1 MRGWVWDKKQR
12 RINLN
17 KDNEILFEIKDYD
30 YIVKTMSLLITAYIS
45 IPIMMALGM
54 SFEDKGLF
62 SLRTIVV
69 IVLVGTTI
77 FFTFNLYFFKK
88 RKVLFYENKIELKKT
103 FSKSEIITIDVKE
116 VYKILPFNLNS
127 NKERRLYRWNLF
139 RKLVLLLTF
148 PVIIPILCI
157 YAIATYI
164 SSFIIFKSFLF
175 DRYRI
180 IVIGKNEK
188 DFLVFYYTGNN
199 ELELNIYFR
208 RKLGL
213 EVKTIEPIKGFFIP
227 QN

>member
-1 MRGWVWDKKQR
+1 M
-12 RINLN
+12 N

-62 SLRTIVV
+62 SLRTIGV
-69 IVLVGTTI
+69 IGLVGTTI

-213 EVKTIEPIKGFFIP
+213 EVKRIEPLKGFFIP
-227 QN
+227 QY

>member
-1 MRGWVWDKKQR
+1 M
-12 RINLN
+12 N

-69 IVLVGTTI
+69 MGLVGTTI

-213 EVKTIEPIKGFFIP
+213 EVKRIEPLKGFFIP
-227 QN
+227 QY

>member
-1 MRGWVWDKKQR
+1 
-12 RINLN
+12 LN

>member
-1 MRGWVWDKKQR
+1 M
-12 RINLN
+12 N

-213 EVKTIEPIKGFFIP
+213 EVKRIEPLKGFFIP
-227 QN
+227 QY

>member
-1 MRGWVWDKKQR
+1 MKDWVWDKKQR

-213 EVKTIEPIKGFFIP
+213 EVKRIEPLKGFFIP
-227 QN
+227 QY

>member
-1 MRGWVWDKKQR
+1 M
-12 RINLN
+12 NE
-17 KDNEILFEIKDYD
+17 DNEVLFEIKDYD

>member
-1 MRGWVWDKKQR
+1 MKDWVWDKKQR

>member
-1 MRGWVWDKKQR
+1 
-12 RINLN
+12 LN
-17 KDNEILFEIKDYD
+17 EDNEVLFEIKDYD

-213 EVKTIEPIKGFFIP
+213 EVKKIEPIKGFFIP

>member
-1 MRGWVWDKKQR
+1 
-12 RINLN
+12 LN

-213 EVKTIEPIKGFFIP
+213 EVKRIEPLKGFFIP
-227 QN
+227 QY